1 MNKFIRLR
9 TKEIHTQWK
18 SGVISQQQA
27 KEKCEAMDE
36 EWDARLDRTVLTDQ
50 QLICEW
56 EKSRV

>member
-1 MNKFIRLR
+1 MNEFIRLR

-36 EWDARLDRTVLTDQ
+36 EWDAPLDRTVLTDQ
-50 QLICEW
+50 QLICE
-56 EKSRV
+56 